1 MLLSSYLSRYA
12 QDNKYGDW
20 YDICCQKTNKDDIYY
35 LNEVPVLRLNRV
47 GLEDQG
53 EAGSQ
58 VLHSRAGL
66 EYK

>member
-1 MLLSSYLSRYA
+1 MGIDTIFAARR
-12 QDNKYGDW
+12 
-20 YDICCQKTNKDDIYY
+20 QKDYIYY
-35 LNEVPVLRLNRV
+35 LNEVPVLGLNRV

>member
-1 MLLSSYLSRYA
+1 MLRITNMGIDTIFA
-12 QDNKYGDW
+12 ARR
-20 YDICCQKTNKDDIYY
+20 QKDYIYY
-35 LNEVPVLRLNRV
+35 LNEVPVLGLNRV